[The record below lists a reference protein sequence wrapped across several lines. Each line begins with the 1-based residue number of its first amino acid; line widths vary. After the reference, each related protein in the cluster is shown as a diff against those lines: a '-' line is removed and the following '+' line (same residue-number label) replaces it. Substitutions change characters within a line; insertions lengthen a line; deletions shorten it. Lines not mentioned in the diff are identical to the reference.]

1 MKTIIFLA
9 FFAINSV
16 PFYDC
21 DVLSFKTVKDPL
33 HHTLNF
39 TLEQFPHKYQP
50 TIDRNLKISF
60 PMSEKTVPISS
71 YVTFIQS
78 QTYTPHR
85 YFTAHTERQKY
96 TLYIPEKS
104 YDEDFRPYVEI
115 EELNISY
122 RRTVPLIVVR
132 AILDG
137 NSVVN
142 RYSK

>member
-1 MKTIIFLA
+1 MKTIILLA

-21 DVLSFKTVKDPL
+21 DILGFKTTHDPL
-33 HHTLNF
+33 HYSFDF

-50 TIDRNLKISF
+50 TIDRNLKINF
-60 PMSEKTVPISS
+60 LMNEKTVPVTS
-71 YVTFIQS
+71 YVTFLSS

-85 YFTAHTERQKY
+85 YFIAHTERQKY
-96 TLYIPEKS
+96 TIYIPEKS

-115 EELNISY
+115 EELNIGY
-122 RRTVPLIVVR
+122 KRTVPLIVTK

-137 NSVVN
+137 NLVMN
-142 RYSK
+142 RYSR